1 MKYPKIQTLY
11 DRDEKFKVDSTQLRC
26 PEFSLITWW
35 FITEKIDGTNVR
47 IVRTTDGERVILG
60 RTDKADW
67 ALRESPLKKK
77 LDSMFPVEL
86 LNQVIDLGVEAT
98 LYGEGY
104 GAGIQKGGRYRKD
117 PSFRLFDV
125 KIGEWWLN
133 WEDVKDIADK
143 LGIQTVPSYG
153 VLYDKLPRTRED
165 LERYTGPSLV
175 SFQEGGDMLVFPEGI
190 VARTDPLLFNRWG
203 ERIMWKLKFVDF
215 A

>member
-11 DRDEKFKVDSTQLRC
+11 DRDEKFKVDPTQIRC
-26 PEFSLITWW
+26 PEFSLITRWL
-35 FITEKIDGTNVR
+35 ITEKIDGTNVR

-77 LDSMFPVEL
+77 LDSMFPIEL
-86 LNQVIDLGVEAT
+86 LNQVIEPGVEAI

-104 GAGIQKGGRYRKD
+104 GAGIQKGGKYRKD

-125 KIGEWWLN
+125 RIGEWWLN
-133 WEDVKDIADK
+133 WPDVIEIAQALDIC
-143 LGIQTVPSYG
+143 TVPI
-153 VLYDKLPRTRED
+153 LDIWDTIPTCKAELED
-165 LERYTGPSLV
+165 ITGTSHVSLE
-175 SFQEGGDMLVFPEGI
+175 EGGDASSLPEGV

-203 ERIMWKLKFVDF
+203 DRVMWKLKFVDF